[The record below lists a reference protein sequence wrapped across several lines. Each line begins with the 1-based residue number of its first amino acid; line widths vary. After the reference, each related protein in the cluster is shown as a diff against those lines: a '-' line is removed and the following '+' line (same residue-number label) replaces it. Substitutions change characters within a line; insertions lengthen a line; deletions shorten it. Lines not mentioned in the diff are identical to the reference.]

1 MTEMITSPHSL
12 PFAHYLALGFEC
24 PRMIRVSVDAAESL
38 VYAAYDMPDSDELPD
53 WSLAECQPLPISP
66 DVLHNAVIVCDAVIA
81 QQPEM
86 LLAQIK
92 TWLDTAQCVL
102 LTTPDRDRVQN
113 SDSAQGWNRDEFESL
128 LRDHDLRIEHLGHT
142 ADTSCAKNMLLAVL
156 ANNHLPLIEPAPPD
170 FRVAAII
177 TVYNESDVLLPVI
190 DHLNSQGVGVYIIDN
205 WSTDGTYGQVRER
218 LDQGAA
224 IGVIGLERFPA
235 EKPANH
241 TFDLRQILIR
251 EDEVARALD
260 ADWVM
265 HHDADEIREA
275 PWPGVTLRD
284 AIYFLDRCG
293 YNSVNHTM
301 IDFFPSGD
309 DFQPGDNPTGKI
321 PYFEFGKYP
330 GYFVRVNAWQNFG
343 ESLPSLWGSG
353 GHHVV
358 FAGQRVYPY
367 KFLLR
372 HYPFRSR
379 VQTVRKIRARQKGS
393 SWLERTLFGWHHM
406 YDRFGGVDDDQLF
419 EEVCI
424 TSRTARIHFDPGTF
438 YDHYLVERISGV
450 GLERLPPRNWT
461 RHVPKFALPFF
472 RLGKRLLDRVLG

>member
-1 MTEMITSPHSL
+1 MMTESRHIL

-24 PRMIRVSVDAAESL
+24 QRIIRVSVDSTESL
-38 VYAAYDMPDSDELPD
+38 VFAVYDAPASGDLPD
-53 WSLAECQPLPISP
+53 WSAAESQLFPIPP
-66 DVLHNAVIVCDAVIA
+66 DVLADTVIVCDSMIE
-81 QQPEM
+81 QLPQPAM
-86 LLAQIK
+86 LLSHCK
-92 TWLDTAQCVL
+92 SWLDAARCVL
-102 LTTPDRDRVQN
+102 LTTPDRDLVQETG
-113 SDSAQGWNRDEFESL
+113 SAYAWNRSEFESL
-128 LRDHDLRIEHLGHT
+128 LRDHDLRMEHLGHT
-142 ADTSCAKNMLLAVL
+142 VDTSGAKTMLLAVL
-156 ANNHLPLIEPAPPD
+156 ANNHLPPIEPAPPD
-170 FRVAAII
+170 FRVSAII
-177 TVYNESDVLLPVI
+177 TAYNESDVLLPVI
-190 DHLNSQGVGVYIIDN
+190 DHLNRQGVEVYVIDN
-205 WSTDGTYGQVRER
+205 WSTDDTYGQVRER
-218 LDQGAA
+218 LNQ
-224 IGVIGLERFPA
+224 GVIGLERFPA
-235 EKPANH
+235 QKPAKH
-241 TFDLRQILIR
+241 TFDLRQILMR
-251 EDEVARALD
+251 EDAVARQLD

-265 HHDADEIREA
+265 HHDADEIRES
-275 PWPGVTLRD
+275 PWPGVTLRN

-301 IDFFPSGD
+301 IDFFPSGN

-330 GYFVRVNAWQNFG
+330 GYFVRINAWKNSG

-358 FAGQRVYPY
+358 FEGQRVYPY

-379 VQTVRKIRARQKGS
+379 AQTVRKIRVRQQGS

-424 TSRTARIHFDPGTF
+424 TSRTARIRFDPETF
-438 YDHYLVERISGV
+438 YDHYLVERVSGV

-461 RHVPKFALPFF
+461 RRVPKFALPFF
-472 RLGKRLLDRVLG
+472 RLGKRILDKVLR